1 MKVKN
6 LLLAGLAVAAMTACS
21 NNDIDEIVDNGVQT
35 PTEEASMKLYF
46 NFANQTRANGD
57 DSGDKVD
64 GEEVEWNVSQSS
76 ITVVLQYANGGK
88 KLVYDNLTPV
98 TETADGSKKYTTT
111 PFIVDAGND
120 VTVYAFINPN
130 NLNIDANVDP
140 ATLTLTNA
148 LTLPSTGLDYLIGSQ
163 DVAGIA
169 TPNKFMMSGKTVV
182 NITAGSTTNKAEIS
196 VDRVA
201 AKLDE
206 KTQKAPF
213 TIDAKG
219 VTYTDKDNKPAEMVT
234 KHLWSR

>member
-140 ATLTLTNA
+140 A
-148 LTLPSTGLDYLIGSQ
+148 
-163 DVAGIA
+163 
-169 TPNKFMMSGKTVV
+169 
-182 NITAGSTTNKAEIS
+182 
-196 VDRVA
+196 R
-201 AKLDE
+201 
-206 KTQKAPF
+206 
-213 TIDAKG
+213 
-219 VTYTDKDNKPAEMVT
+219 
-234 KHLWSR
+234 

>member
-88 KLVYDNLTPV
+88 KLV
-98 TETADGSKKYTTT
+98 TT
-111 PFIVDAGND
+111 I
-120 VTVYAFINPN
+120 
-130 NLNIDANVDP
+130 
-140 ATLTLTNA
+140 
-148 LTLPSTGLDYLIGSQ
+148 
-163 DVAGIA
+163 
-169 TPNKFMMSGKTVV
+169 
-182 NITAGSTTNKAEIS
+182 
-196 VDRVA
+196 
-201 AKLDE
+201 
-206 KTQKAPF
+206 
-213 TIDAKG
+213 
-219 VTYTDKDNKPAEMVT
+219 
-234 KHLWSR
+234 